1 MESATENIL
10 SLKNVTMDYGGKR
23 VLNGVNLEVSKGQII
38 GYIGPNGAGRVRRLK
53 SCLG

>member
-1 MESATENIL
+1 MESTAEKVL

-38 GYIGPNGAGRVRRLK
+38 GYIGPNGAEKVQQLK
-53 SCLG
+53 SC